1 MVLANGHTLIEHVSS
16 VSKWTMASPPLAISA
31 LFGGRNRAT
40 TVAVSV
46 RIGEGDRVDRISL
59 TLDSIPGRGIIAP
72 VR

>member
-16 VSKWTMASPPLAISA
+16 VSKLTMVSPPLAISA

-46 RIGEGDRVDRISL
+46 RSGEGYRVGRISL
-59 TLDSIPGRGIIAP
+59 TLDSIPRRGIVAP
-72 VR
+72 KR